1 MSLTP
6 DPWPYAVTLD
16 EAIQMVIT
24 ARQQYHIVHT
34 QVQQLRE
41 AWASQYAMLLQDEA
55 LHKQT
60 VHQVEA
66 TLRALAVEIYQST
79 DRKEIAPGV
88 KVREMTRLIYDPQ
101 EALTWAMAHQMA
113 LMLDV
118 KAFEQLAKVTA
129 LPFVTRTTAL
139 QATLSPCLPG
149 EQSASTAIQAATSK
163 SMPQG
168 TSPASTPNHV
178 DGQETYGSHGPLE
191 DVV

>member
-1 MSLTP
+1 MSLSP

-16 EAIQMVIT
+16 EAIQTVIT
-24 ARQQYHIVHT
+24 ARQQYHLVHT

-41 AWASQYAMLLQDEA
+41 AWASQYAALLQEEA
-55 LHKQT
+55 RHKQT

-66 TLRALAVEIYQST
+66 TLRTLAVAVYQST

-118 KAFEQLAKVTA
+118 KAFEQLAKVTTI
-129 LPFVTRTTAL
+129 PFVTRTTAL
-139 QATLSPCLPG
+139 QATLSPCFAG
-149 EQSASTAIQAATSK
+149 ERPAASPVQEATF
-163 SMPQG
+163 
-168 TSPASTPNHV
+168 NHA
-178 DGQETYGSHGPLE
+178 DE
-191 DVV
+191 

>member
-1 MSLTP
+1 MSLSLP
-6 DPWPYAVTLD
+6 QWPSTVTLD
-16 EAIQMVIT
+16 EALQNVIT
-24 ARQQYHIVHT
+24 ARQQYHLVHT

-41 AWASQYAMLLQDEA
+41 AWASQYATLLQDEA
-55 LHKQT
+55 QHKQT

-66 TLRALAVEIYQST
+66 TLRALAIVIYRST
-79 DRKEIAPGV
+79 DRKEIAPGI

-118 KAFEQLAKVTA
+118 KIFEQLAKVTA
-129 LPFVTRTTAL
+129 LPFVTRTTEP

-149 EQSASTAIQAATSK
+149 EQPAHSPVQEATS
-163 SMPQG
+163 
-168 TSPASTPNHV
+168 NHA
-178 DGQETYGSHGPLE
+178 DREETYGSHGSLE

>member
-1 MSLTP
+1 MSPFP
-6 DPWPYAVTLD
+6 DSWPYAVTLD
-16 EAIQMVIT
+16 EALQTVIT
-24 ARQQYHIVHT
+24 ARQQYHTVHT

-41 AWASQYAMLLQDEA
+41 AWATQYATLLQDEA

-66 TLRALAVEIYQST
+66 TLRALAVALYQST

-101 EALTWAMAHQMA
+101 EALSWAMAHQMA

-118 KAFEQLAKVTA
+118 KTFEQLAKVTA

-149 EQSASTAIQAATSK
+149 EQPASTAIPADTSK
-163 SMPQG
+163 STPQC
-168 TSPASTPNHV
+168 TSPESTLTRA
-178 DGQETYGSHGPLE
+178 DGEETYGSHGPLE